1 METIILTL
9 FEILNIKVQ
18 AVQEL
23 KGQMLERDVFLD
35 EKKYDAFIP
44 EIQKLK
50 KYLSSSSMTALQE
63 TAQTK
68 QKQPLLNIVR
78 QILKLYFLKMTPK
91 RKADG
96 YEKNGKKKYKR
107 FYLIEPVV
115 ENKNNANEK

>member
-1 METIILTL
+1 MEAI
-9 FEILNIKVQ
+9 ILNIFKIININISEIH
-18 AVQEL
+18 EL
-23 KGQMLERDVFLD
+23 KGQYIDRDIFLD
-35 EKKYDAFIP
+35 EKKYKAVLP

-50 KYLSSSSMTALQE
+50 QYLSSSSLTALQE

-78 QILKLYFLKMTPK
+78 QILRIYFMKMTPK

-107 FYLIEPVV
+107 FYYIEPIEVKV
-115 ENKNNANEK
+115 KEAN